1 RFVDR
6 KSRVSRARQPIAVA
20 AYRHSPQFRLQ
31 LSCPLAN
38 LRPRWPWP
46 TRHLPALRL
55 QQLVPVTPVR
65 IASDAFQRSPNPLAH
80 LDVAGRPESI
90 QVLEHRIPLFAR
102 GGVRV
107 NDSVLP
113 RSGNRHRRGLPAVT
127 QPRAHLLHD
136 HAHFHVPADP
146 LPKLSGTKCEP
157 IRFAWTARME
167 PPPSRGHVP
176 SFGRAVVVEPHPRNY
191 VHAPPGRSFH
201 LRVHARK
208 EQGARFA

>member
-1 RFVDR
+1 
-6 KSRVSRARQPIAVA
+6 
-20 AYRHSPQFRLQ
+20 
-31 LSCPLAN
+31 SCPLAN
-38 LRPRWPWP
+38 RQHGWPWP

-55 QQLVPVTPVR
+55 QQLVQVTLVR
-65 IASDAFQRSPNPLAH
+65 IDSDAFQRSPNPLAH

-90 QVLEHRIPLFAR
+90 QVLEHRIHLFAR

-113 RSGNRHRRGLPAVT
+113 SSGNRHRRGLPAVT

-167 PPPSRGHVP
+167 PHPLQPAPASRLRGVIPRVIPSSLTLLSAAH
-176 SFGRAVVVEPHPRNY
+176 
-191 VHAPPGRSFH
+191 
-201 LRVHARK
+201 
-208 EQGARFA
+208 